1 MSEHIQ
7 RHGLSIGIERMNSRF
22 FLTLKVIG
30 KLTHEDYGTITPMIE
45 SALEGVKAP
54 KIRVFLDASELEGW
68 EMQAAWDDFKLGMKH
83 GKEFEKIAI
92 LGNKRWQ
99 ELAAKIG
106 SWFISGESKY
116 FEDAKEAFNWLDD

>member
-68 EMQAAWDDFKLGMKH
+68 EMARFFMRIQ
-83 GKEFEKIAI
+83 
-92 LGNKRWQ
+92 
-99 ELAAKIG
+99 
-106 SWFISGESKY
+106 
-116 FEDAKEAFNWLDD
+116 